1 MNDENRRI
9 SELATSMYG
18 YLAEVEEDFPAN
30 SVGGR
35 LRNELGEQ
43 KVKIDQF
50 GSQQSQ
56 ERNAAK
62 AQTDRKS
69 AFEEEIKRRMKEMR
83 RTSISGES
91 EQPGISQ
98 HFNLPTSKSEES
110 LIEAARAFIASG
122 TDFKPFFLSREMPEN
137 FLNGLEVA
145 IGGFEGA
152 VDEYNTHARNAK
164 AATAMLEDVC
174 ARVLE
179 IRRELDP
186 IVRNKYR
193 NDPEKLA
200 RWEAASRLERP
211 ARRAASKDSNG
222 EPTNSNGGPTNSN
235 GGQTNGQT

>member
-1 MNDENRRI
+1 MKDKTRRV
-9 SELATSMYG
+9 SELATNMYG
-18 YLAEVEEDFPAN
+18 FLAEVEDDFPAN

-35 LRNELGEQ
+35 LRNELGEK
-43 KVKIDQF
+43 KVKIDQY
-50 GSQQSQ
+50 GSTQAQ

-62 AQTDRKS
+62 AETQKKNT
-69 AFEEEIKRRMKEMR
+69 FEEEIERRMKEMR
-83 RTSISGES
+83 RTSVSGES

-98 HFNLPTSKSEES
+98 HFNMPTSKSEES

-137 FLNGLEVA
+137 FLLGLEIAV
-145 IGGFEGA
+145 GGFEGA
-152 VDEYNTHARNAK
+152 VDEYNTHARNAS
-164 AATAMLEDVC
+164 AATAMLEEVC
-174 ARVLE
+174 ARVLA

-200 RWEAASRLERP
+200 RWEAASRLEKP

-222 EPTNSNGGPTNSN
+222 EPTD
-235 GGQTNGQT
+235 GQT